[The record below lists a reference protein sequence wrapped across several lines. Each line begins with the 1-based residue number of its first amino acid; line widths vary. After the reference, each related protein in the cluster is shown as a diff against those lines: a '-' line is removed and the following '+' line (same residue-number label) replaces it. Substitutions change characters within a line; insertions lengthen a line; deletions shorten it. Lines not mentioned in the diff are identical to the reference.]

1 MRTRRWTRLWLVMGW
16 SLVGA
21 VVYLSLGRPPVV
33 GPSGVGFDKVGHLIA
48 YFTLMFWFA
57 MIYQRGRQNNLNL
70 LFFVALGVVLE
81 ILQYFTHHRAFEFA
95 DMLANAIGAGLGWCV
110 GATRV
115 ANLLSAAERK
125 LTSVGE

>member
-1 MRTRRWTRLWLVMGW
+1 MGW

-33 GPSGVGFDKVGHLIA
+33 GPSGFGFDKVGHLTA

-81 ILQYFTHHRAFEFA
+81 ILQYFTHHRTFE
-95 DMLANAIGAGLGWCV
+95 NAIGAGLGWCV